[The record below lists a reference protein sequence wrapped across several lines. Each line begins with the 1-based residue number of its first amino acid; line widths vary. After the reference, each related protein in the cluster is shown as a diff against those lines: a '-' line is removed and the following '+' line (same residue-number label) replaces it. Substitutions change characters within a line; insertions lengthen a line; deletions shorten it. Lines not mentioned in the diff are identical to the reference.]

1 MYQIPRLLKYK
12 NLFHA
17 FSEISDGNMA
27 NAIGGVVYR
36 FSDVIIN
43 RKMFLNKAGIDINR
57 SVCMKVIHGD
67 KIVDAD
73 PKLAG
78 VSMFDH
84 KKAVKVDGLMT
95 NNKGLYLFLLIAD
108 CLPIII
114 YDPVTEA
121 VGLIHAGWRG
131 VDLEIAKKGVEKF
144 KSKYRSPAERGP
156 APQDKLWSDP
166 KNLIVAIGPCARKE
180 SFIKENPSQ
189 LNDPRWKEYITACH
203 PDPELAEGEGSQRI
217 LHGVYTECKRS
228 VQNDNV
234 RDYYMVDLVGFTK
247 KQLLDA
253 GIKKEN
259 IIDCGIDTVKD
270 KRFFSHVR
278 DCNNHISRQGRFA
291 CVVGLK

>member
-17 FSEISDGNMA
+17 FSEKSDGNMA

-43 RKMFLNKAGIDINR
+43 RKMFLKKAGIDINS
-57 SVCMKVIHGD
+57 SVCMWVAHGD
-67 KIVDAD
+67 EIVDAD

-78 VSMFDH
+78 VSIFDH
-84 KKAVKVDGLMT
+84 KKAVKVDGLLT
-95 NNKGLYLFLLIAD
+95 NKEGLYLFLLIAD
-108 CLPIII
+108 CIPIII
-114 YDPVTEA
+114 YDPVAEA

-131 VDLEIAKKGVEKF
+131 VDLEIAGKAIEKF
-144 KSKYRSPAERGP
+144 KSRFKS
-156 APQDKLWSDP
+156 KT
-166 KNLIVAIGPCARKE
+166 NNIIVGIGPCARKE

-189 LNDPRWKEYITACH
+189 LNDPRWKEYVTACH
-203 PDPELAEGEGSQRI
+203 PDPEPAEGEGSQRI

-234 RDYYMVDLVGFTK
+234 RDYYMVDPVGFTK

-253 GIKKEN
+253 GVKKEN
-259 IIDCGIDTVKD
+259 IFDCGIDTVKD

-291 CVVGLK
+291 CVVGMV